1 MTVTD
6 SIFKKSECRPVV
18 YAQLSK
24 DNVKS
29 IFRWTLIIIACIYV
43 MMCTDLI
50 LSDKL
55 MYILKALNFP
65 LTIPLFT
72 GYMYIVHY

>member
-1 MTVTD
+1 
-6 SIFKKSECRPVV
+6 
-18 YAQLSK
+18 
-24 DNVKS
+24 
-29 IFRWTLIIIACIYV
+29 

-65 LTIPLFT
+65 LTIPLYT
-72 GYMYIVHY
+72 GYMYIVHF